1 MLYVVVFV
9 IFQGVEMLAEM
20 VLGVFSDTRAIGVES
35 GVINYGSDFGL
46 FGGLVSSQVLL
57 SVTPTADDVSQESV

>member
-1 MLYVVVFV
+1 
-9 IFQGVEMLAEM
+9 MLAEM